1 MSDSPPPF
9 GEDETKVDAVAA
21 SSTIDIDL
29 NDDKPSSGG
38 NDTDEISVGNSAS
51 NTNTTSRHNN
61 DDLFF
66 STISDPE
73 PNIEVYL
80 GGFFFFLTNLK
91 QVLSLSFS
99 LYFYLSFF

>member
-9 GEDETKVDAVAA
+9 GEDETKVDTVAAA

-29 NDDKPSSGG
+29 NDDKPSGG
-38 NDTDEISVGNSAS
+38 NALDTDEISVGNSAS
-51 NTNTTSRHNN
+51 NTNTTSRHN

-80 GGFFFFLTNLK
+80 GVFFLF
-91 QVLSLSFS
+91 V
-99 LYFYLSFF
+99 